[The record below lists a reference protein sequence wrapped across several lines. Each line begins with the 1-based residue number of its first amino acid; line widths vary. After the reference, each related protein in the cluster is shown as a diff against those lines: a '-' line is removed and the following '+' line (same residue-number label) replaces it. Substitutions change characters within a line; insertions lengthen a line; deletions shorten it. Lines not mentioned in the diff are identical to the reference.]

1 MKYPPDWRLYL
12 VTDRGL
18 ARGRAIAGV
27 VEAAVRG
34 GATAVQLREKNCET
48 REFVELGRELKK
60 LLAPREVP
68 LIVND
73 RVDVAIEIGAD
84 GVHIGQQD
92 MEYERARRL
101 MGPDAIIG
109 LSIETI
115 EQARASVRL
124 GVDYLGVGPV
134 FATATKLDAARPLG
148 VAGLAEIRAISRHA
162 IVAIGGM
169 GLENARQ
176 AIEAGADGVA
186 VVSAIC
192 AAEDPE
198 RMARELRLAIDGA
211 LSIRLREQRRVEIG
225 GGQLGLAGAPGD
237 DQ

>member
-1 MKYPPDWRLYL
+1 MD
-12 VTDRGL
+12 
-18 ARGRAIAGV
+18 
-27 VEAAVRG
+27 
-34 GATAVQLREKNCET
+34 
-48 REFVELGRELKK
+48 
-60 LLAPREVP
+60 
-68 LIVND
+68 
-73 RVDVAIEIGAD
+73 
-84 GVHIGQQD
+84 
-92 MEYERARRL
+92 YERARRL

-124 GVDYLGVGPV
+124 DVDYLGVGPV
-134 FATATKLDAARPLG
+134 FATATKADAAPPLG
-148 VAGLAEIRAISRHA
+148 VAGLAEIRAITRHA

-198 RMARELRLAIDGA
+198 RMARELRRAIDGA
-211 LSIRLREQRRVEIG
+211 LSIRLGEQQPVEIG
-225 GGQLGLAGAPGD
+225 GGQLGLAGAAGD

>member
-60 LLAPREVP
+60 LLGALEVP

-92 MEYERARRL
+92 MEYERARKVLGRRPSSVCRSRQSSRP
-101 MGPDAIIG
+101 GQACG
-109 LSIETI
+109 WGSTI
-115 EQARASVRL
+115 SAWGRCLPRPRSWMRL
-124 GVDYLGVGPV
+124 GRWG
-134 FATATKLDAARPLG
+134 
-148 VAGLAEIRAISRHA
+148 
-162 IVAIGGM
+162 
-169 GLENARQ
+169 
-176 AIEAGADGVA
+176 
-186 VVSAIC
+186 
-192 AAEDPE
+192 
-198 RMARELRLAIDGA
+198 
-211 LSIRLREQRRVEIG
+211 
-225 GGQLGLAGAPGD
+225 
-237 DQ
+237 

>member
-1 MKYPPDWRLYL
+1 MKQPPDWRLYL

-18 ARGRAIAGV
+18 AHGRAIAGV

-34 GATAVQLREKNCET
+34 GATAVQLREKSCGT
-48 REFVELGRELKK
+48 REFLELGRELKK

-73 RVDVAIEIGAD
+73 RVDVALEIGAD

-92 MEYERARRL
+92 MDYERARRL

-124 GVDYLGVGPV
+124 DVDYLGVGPV
-134 FATATKLDAARPLG
+134 FATATKLDAAAPLG
-148 VAGLAEIRAISRHA
+148 VAVLAEIRAISRHA

-192 AAEDPE
+192 AADDPE
-198 RMARELRLAIDGA
+198 RMARELRQAINEA
-211 LSIRLREQRRVEIG
+211 LDNRLESRR
-225 GGQLGLAGAPGD
+225 PK
-237 DQ
+237 